1 VESPLQCLPPWLRDG
16 ATMKLRDA
24 TLLSILYL
32 GVAVTA
38 QADVPADAAKDI
50 DAANRDW
57 GIAMVRGDARLAAD
71 AYAPDGVF
79 CDTQGVCTTGHDA
92 IEAMTAARLA
102 KGGAAKSAE
111 AHTLRRIED
120 QGLVYEWGEATLVSA
135 QGRSGGGRYFTV
147 WQRQPDGHWKIFRNL
162 VLP

>member
-1 VESPLQCLPPWLRDG
+1 
-16 ATMKLRDA
+16 MKLREM
-24 TLLSILYL
+24 TLLLILSL
-32 GVAVTA
+32 TVAGRA

-50 DAANRDW
+50 DGANRDW
-57 GIAMVRGDARLAAD
+57 GVAMVKADAKLAAD

-79 CDTQGVCTTGHDA
+79 CDTRGVCTTGHDA

-102 KGGAAKSAE
+102 KGGAMKSAE

-120 QGLVYEWGEATLVSA
+120 RGLVYEWGEATLVDA
-135 QGRSGGGRYFTV
+135 QGKSAGGRYFTV
-147 WQRQPDGHWKIFRNL
+147 WQRQPDGRWKIFRNL

>member
-1 VESPLQCLPPWLRDG
+1 MFLLLALSLTLAG
-16 ATMKLRDA
+16 A
-24 TLLSILYL
+24 
-32 GVAVTA
+32 A

-50 DAANRDW
+50 DGGNRDW
-57 GIAMVRGDARLAAD
+57 GVAMVRGDAKLAAD
-71 AYAPDGVF
+71 AYAPDSVF

-102 KGGAAKSAE
+102 KTGAMKHAE
-111 AHTLRRIED
+111 AHSLRRIED

-135 QGRSGGGRYFTV
+135 EGKTRGGRYFTV
-147 WQRQPDGHWKIFRNL
+147 WQRQPDGRWKILRNL